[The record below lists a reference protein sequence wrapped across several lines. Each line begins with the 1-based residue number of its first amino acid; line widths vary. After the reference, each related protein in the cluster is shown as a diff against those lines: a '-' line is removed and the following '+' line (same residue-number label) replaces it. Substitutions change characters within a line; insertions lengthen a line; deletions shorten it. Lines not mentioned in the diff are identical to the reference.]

1 MKANGVPI
9 TFLGESKE
17 LAVPFFQR
25 HYVWKEENWQE
36 LLQSFQN
43 TDTVPFLGSIILKD
57 KGWGNF
63 EIIDGQQRLT
73 TITILAKALY
83 LIHRINPGDA
93 FFREIH
99 VVILDAH
106 VAAPTDAA
114 AGARHDFN
122 EVKGAFARG
131 DVGAHFF
138 GVR

>member
-57 KGWGNF
+57 KGW
-63 EIIDGQQRLT
+63 
-73 TITILAKALY
+73 
-83 LIHRINPGDA
+83 
-93 FFREIH
+93 
-99 VVILDAH
+99 
-106 VAAPTDAA
+106 
-114 AGARHDFN
+114 
-122 EVKGAFARG
+122 
-131 DVGAHFF
+131 
-138 GVR
+138 